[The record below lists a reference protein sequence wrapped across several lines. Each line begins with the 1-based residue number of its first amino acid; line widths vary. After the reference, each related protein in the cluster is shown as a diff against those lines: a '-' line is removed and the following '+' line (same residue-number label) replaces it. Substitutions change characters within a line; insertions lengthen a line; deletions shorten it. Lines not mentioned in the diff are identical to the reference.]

1 LDCQFTNKNGL
12 PRPLNDG
19 KLCRFIRV
27 AARIAS
33 LKPKDLQYLRRDN
46 GDLPENYT
54 PPEKLS
60 SRQLNVLAHAG

>member
-1 LDCQFTNKNGL
+1 
-12 PRPLNDG
+12 LNDG

-27 AARIAS
+27 AALIAS